1 MTLRTRLNLVLTG
14 LMAIFVAVLLADQL
28 RDARSSVREE
38 IEAANRVA
46 AYIVGNLAI
55 NYSATGGLGAVHGL
69 LTRLGHVRANEITLR
84 GAAGELLYQSPPAIY
99 KAGREAPQWFRRL
112 LAPPPARQV
121 FILSGGAQLT
131 IEAESSRAILDAWD
145 DLTRLLTVATLMLV
159 VIGGLAFWLVDR
171 ALAPFPVIVGGLE
184 RLERGELSYRLP
196 ALRGAEAHAIGAAFN
211 RMAQAVEGKVQAER
225 DAREARTRLEERREL
240 AQLIEQSLEEER
252 RLIAHELHDEF
263 GQSVTAIRSLAT
275 AIATQSAAPD
285 LAAAARLISDE
296 AARLYDACTA

>member
-1 MTLRTRLNLVLTG
+1 MLPLTGIILLPGRAAAKADFRESCLMNFLRAPDITAPMKLRTRLNLVADRPDG
-14 LMAIFVAVLLADQL
+14 DFVAVLLADEM

-46 AYIVGNLAI
+46 AQVLGSLAD
-55 NYSATGGLGAVHGL
+55 NYAATGGLGAVHGL
-69 LTRLGHVRANEITLR
+69 LTRLGHVRANDITLR
-84 GAAGELLYQSPPAIY
+84 GAAGEVLYRSPPATY
-99 KAGREAPQWFRRL
+99 KAGREAPQWFQRL

-145 DLTRLLTVATLMLV
+145 DLTRLLAVAALLLV

-196 ALRGAEAHAIGAAFN
+196 GC
-211 RMAQAVEGKVQAER
+211 
-225 DAREARTRLEERREL
+225 
-240 AQLIEQSLEEER
+240 
-252 RLIAHELHDEF
+252 
-263 GQSVTAIRSLAT
+263 
-275 AIATQSAAPD
+275 
-285 LAAAARLISDE
+285 AARRRTPS
-296 AARLYDACTA
+296 APPSTAWRRRWRARCRPSATRARRARGSRSGASWRSSSSRGSRRSGA